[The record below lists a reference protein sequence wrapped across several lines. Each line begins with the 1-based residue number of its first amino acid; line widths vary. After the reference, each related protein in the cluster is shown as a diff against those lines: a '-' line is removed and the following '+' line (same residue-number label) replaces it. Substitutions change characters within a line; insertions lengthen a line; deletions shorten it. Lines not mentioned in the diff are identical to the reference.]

1 MTPTQQAR
9 ADVLAADGG
18 CVAPVVDGDGCGPCR
33 DHNGVVRRPSY
44 SGSDMVAYVGL
55 EVDRVRDAP
64 TMGKAPGHD
73 DRTRMVALCPGHH
86 RGVGAQ
92 AGYVWATAHRPD
104 LRDYLARRNARL
116 GWTRQGRG
124 SLPADANH

>member
-18 CVAPVVDGDGCGPCR
+18 CVATVVDRRAGACR
-33 DHNGVVRRPSY
+33 DYQGDLVLGRMVDVRT
-44 SGSDMVAYVGL
+44 L
-55 EVDRVRDAP
+55 EVDRVRDDP
-64 TMGKAPGHD
+64 TMGKAPSHT
-73 DRTRMVALCPGHH
+73 DRARMVSLCPGHH

-104 LRDYLARRNARL
+104 LRVYMAARNALL
-116 GWTRQGRG
+116 GW
-124 SLPADANH
+124 ADG